1 MGKFFNVT
9 IYPTITASNQHEDH
23 FDAGE
28 ILFDWTAF
36 NVPKG
41 AAKLLN
47 ITVVARGVNGLA
59 QVHPIHFVFAKTIDG
74 VAPGSLGTANA
85 AVSGTG
91 FMRNTLGFINHQGG
105 DMTGELRY
113 FSVGAGRVG
122 SRVPSHNIIL
132 EGEPNTGISVGYDK
146 LYIAGMNEGAAD
158 WDFGTAVETT
168 ALEDISAMSVATIGA
183 GSALDDGSGGSA
195 SANTKFEPGDIIY
208 TEGNRPL
215 GEIASL
221 NATTITFKHDGSKQ
235 YHANGEVLYTNP
247 ANFAAWQADTL
258 DVAANVE
265 LYNLHPLKLIL
276 HFER

>member
-9 IYPTITASNQHEDH
+9 IYPTILASTQHADH
-23 FDAGE
+23 FDEGD

-47 ITVVARGVNGLA
+47 ITVVARGINGSS
-59 QVHPIHFVFAKTIDG
+59 QVQPIHFIFARTQDS

-85 AVSGTG
+85 AISGTG
-91 FMRNTLGFINHQGG
+91 FMRNTLGFINLQAG
-105 DMTGELRY
+105 DMSDQLRY

-122 SRVPSHNIIL
+122 SRVPSHDIIL

-146 LYIAGMNEGAAD
+146 LYIAGMADAASS
-158 WDFGTAVETT
+158 WDFSTAVETT
-168 ALEDISAMSVATIGA
+168 AIEDISAMSVATIGA
-183 GSALDDGSGGSA
+183 GSALDNGSGAGPSCT
-195 SANTKFEPGDIIY
+195 TKFEPGDIIY

-221 NATTITFKHDGSKQ
+221 TDTTITFKHDGSKQ

-247 ANFAAWQADTL
+247 ADFAAWQTDTL
-258 DVAANVE
+258 DVAADVE